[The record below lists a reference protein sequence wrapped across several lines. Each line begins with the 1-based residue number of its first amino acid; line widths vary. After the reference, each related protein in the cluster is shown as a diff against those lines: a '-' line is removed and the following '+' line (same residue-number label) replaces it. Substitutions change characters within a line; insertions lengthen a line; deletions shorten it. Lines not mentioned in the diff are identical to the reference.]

1 MTLWYREDVKAEIS
15 QRFDDN
21 IARVVGLIA
30 SYTGSL
36 PGVQGRPSMT
46 STDIL
51 RGAVVFLHASLE
63 DLLRSILEWKLPST
77 LNHANLDDIPL
88 EGEEPGK
95 YTLGQ
100 FAKHRGRTVDE
111 VIDRSVRAYL
121 ERSNFNNVKQ
131 VASALVRSG
140 IATAPL
146 KTFGSDLESV
156 MKRRHWIVHRAD
168 RNQAQGQGQFAA
180 MSLHPNTVKAWVGSV
195 EAFGKAV
202 LALL

>member
-1 MTLWYREDVKAEIS
+1 MKNEIS
-15 QRFDDN
+15 RRFDDN
-21 IARVVGLIA
+21 IARVGGLIT
-30 SYTGSL
+30 SYAGAL
-36 PGVQGRPSMT
+36 PGVQGRPT
-46 STDIL
+46 VTTTDIL

-77 LNHANLDDIPL
+77 LKPENLEDVPL
-88 EGEEPGK
+88 DGEDPGK

-100 FAKHRGRTVDE
+100 FAKHRGRTVEE
-111 VIDRSVRAYL
+111 VIERSVRGYL

-131 VASALVRSG
+131 VASALTRSG

-146 KTFGSDLESV
+146 TAHAGDLESM

-180 MSLHPNTVKAWVGSV
+180 MSLHPNTVKAWVVSV
-195 EAFGKAV
+195 ETFGKAV